1 VEVRQSLADLRVSNY
16 ACVTHSCQLGM
27 SSPHSEEAGSSGQA
41 DAPKVAAGAE
51 AASSD
56 DMVGIA
62 QPDIQHQQETWVK
75 YTSLQEG
82 EFCSSALLHRAQ
94 LLILAY
100 TYIPNQLHLQPY
112 CIYC

>member
-1 VEVRQSLADLRVSNY
+1 
-16 ACVTHSCQLGM
+16 M
-27 SSPHSEEAGSSGQA
+27 SSLHSEEAGSSGQA

-62 QPDIQHQQETWVK
+62 QPNIQHQQQTWVK

-82 EFCSSALLHRAQ
+82 ESCNPALLH
-94 LLILAY
+94 
-100 TYIPNQLHLQPY
+100 
-112 CIYC
+112 

>member
-1 VEVRQSLADLRVSNY
+1 
-16 ACVTHSCQLGM
+16 M

-62 QPDIQHQQETWVK
+62 QSDIQHQQQTWVK

-82 EFCSSALLHRAQ
+82 ESCNPALLH
-94 LLILAY
+94 
-100 TYIPNQLHLQPY
+100 
-112 CIYC
+112 